1 METLVIG
8 GGLIG
13 LTSAYVLQTM
23 GESVTLLE
31 AKKGI
36 GLDTSFANG
45 GLLTASM
52 SDPWNAPG
60 ACKQLVTSLVDPN
73 SAMKLRM
80 AALPSLFFWG
90 LHFLRHSSVRRHS
103 IATAANYALST
114 YSIKKTKALR
124 EQLDLTYQSCSTG
137 TLKLFRN
144 KAAMV
149 SSLAIAKRLQGV
161 GLLFKQLSANEVIE
175 LEPALEPIEKEIAG
189 ALYFPN
195 DESGDAYLFCQALAQ
210 AFKQAGGT
218 IQTQTTAHRIA
229 IEKQKVIGVET
240 GQGFLPAKRVVLA
253 AGNQSPSLLKG
264 TGLSLRIKP
273 VKGYSLTVD
282 LNGSAV
288 RPIIPV
294 IDDAL
299 HAAATPLGTRLR
311 LAGTAE
317 FAGFDARLDSRRID
331 NLLNF
336 LKALYPNIY
345 ENMNRETA
353 SPWTGFR
360 PMSADGLPFIG
371 PSNIKG
377 LYINTGHGHLGWT
390 MAMGSAH
397 LLASFIREQTPDIDP
412 SPFNPLR

>member
-1 METLVIG
+1 MTTLVIG

-13 LTSAYVLQTM
+13 LTSAYVLQAM

-31 AKKGI
+31 ANDGI
-36 GLDTSFANG
+36 GLEGSYANG
-45 GLLTASM
+45 GLLTAAM

-60 ACKQLVTSLVDPN
+60 AYKQLAASLIDPA
-73 SAMKLRM
+73 SAMKLRI
-80 AALPSLFFWG
+80 AAVPSLFFWG
-90 LHFLRHSSVRRHS
+90 LHFLRHSNAHRHRA
-103 IATAANYALST
+103 ATVANYHLST
-114 YSIKKTKALR
+114 YAIKQTGALR
-124 EQLDLTYQSCSTG
+124 EQLGLEYQSRSG
-137 TLKLFRN
+137 GSLKLFRD
-144 KAAMV
+144 KTSMAA
-149 SSLAIAKRLQGV
+149 SLTMAKHLQTM
-161 GLLFKQLSANEVIE
+161 GLLIRQLNVDQVIE
-175 LEPALEPIEKEIAG
+175 LEPTLTPIKHKIQG
-189 ALYFPN
+189 GLHFPN

-229 IEKQKVIGVET
+229 IEKQRVIGVET

-299 HAAATPLGTRLR
+299 HAAATPLGTQLR

-331 NLLNF
+331 KLVNF

-345 ENMNRETA
+345 ENMNIETV

-390 MAMGSAH
+390 MAMGSAQ

>member
-1 METLVIG
+1 MTTLVIG

-13 LTSAYVLQTM
+13 LTSAYVLQAM

-31 AKKGI
+31 ANDGI
-36 GLDTSFANG
+36 GLEGSYANG
-45 GLLTASM
+45 GLLTAAM

-60 ACKQLVTSLVDPN
+60 AYKQLAASLIDPA
-73 SAMKLRM
+73 SAMKLRI
-80 AALPSLFFWG
+80 AAVPSLFFWG
-90 LHFLRHSSVRRHS
+90 LHFLRHSNAHRHRA
-103 IATAANYALST
+103 ATVANYHLST
-114 YSIKKTKALR
+114 YAITKTRALR
-124 EQLDLTYQSCSTG
+124 EQLGLEYQSRSVG
-137 TLKLFRN
+137 SLKLFRDRASM
-144 KAAMV
+144 AA
-149 SSLAIAKRLQGV
+149 SLTMAKHLQTS
-161 GLLFKQLSANEVIE
+161 GLLARQLSVDQVIE
-175 LEPALEPIEKEIAG
+175 LEPTLTPIKHEIQG
-189 ALYFPN
+189 GLHFPN
-195 DESGDAYLFCQALAQ
+195 DESGDAYLFCQALAK

-229 IEKQKVIGVET
+229 IEKQRVIGVET

-331 NLLNF
+331 KLVNF

-345 ENMNRETA
+345 ENMNIETA

-390 MAMGSAH
+390 MAMGSAQ
-397 LLASFIREQTPDIDP
+397 LLASFVREQTPDIDP